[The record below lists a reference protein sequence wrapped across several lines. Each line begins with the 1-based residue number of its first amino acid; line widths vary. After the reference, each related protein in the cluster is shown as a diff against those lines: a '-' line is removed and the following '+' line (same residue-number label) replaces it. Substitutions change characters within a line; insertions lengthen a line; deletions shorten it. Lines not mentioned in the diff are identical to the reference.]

1 MWFKSEYIDREGKK
15 IKKRSNEE
23 IYEDIYES
31 IGEDHTPVR
40 PFLDY
45 GASYKEWIKETYE
58 KGGIDLLM
66 SELEKND
73 FLTEFVDPADCFI
86 LPFDVCSVSIELFY
100 DHCDELRNYTISLIE
115 FPDCWKIFQ
124 ISYGS
129 SDGPHEKP
137 HSESLIKIKSSEKNP
152 GEHLRKYVEAT
163 LEDIFW
169 EFSEV
174 AINDGVEDFVL
185 KYIMDLGE
193 NKKFDYEEYI
203 GISEPNN
210 LTFPKKLKKK
220 AFNKFIQEVKDDS
233 FIEDQDRKKYV
244 KKLKKQIDLLEEWV
258 ITNIS
263 EKLPDN
269 RIPHQYPWID

>member
-1 MWFKSEYIDREGKK
+1 MWFKAKYTDSEGNK

-31 IGEDHTPVR
+31 IDDDHNPVS

-45 GASYKEWIKETYE
+45 RDSYKGWIKKTYE

-66 SELEKND
+66 SELEIND
-73 FLTEFVDPADCFI
+73 FLTEFVDPEECLL
-86 LPFDVCSVSIELFY
+86 LPFDVCSVGIKLFN
-100 DHCDELRNYTISLIE
+100 DHREELRNYTISLIE

-129 SDGPHEKP
+129 SDSPHEKP
-137 HSESLIKIKSSEKNP
+137 PSESLKRIKSSEKSP
-152 GEHLRKYVEAT
+152 GEHFRKFIEAT

-169 EFSEV
+169 EFMEV
-174 AINDGVEDFVL
+174 AIYDGAEDFVL
-185 KYIMDLGE
+185 KYLMDLGD

-210 LTFPKKLKKK
+210 LTFPKKLKKE
-220 AFNKFIQEVKDDS
+220 AFNKFIQKVKDDYY
-233 FIEDQDRKKYV
+233 IEGQDRKKYV
-244 KKLKKQIDLLEEWV
+244 KKLKEQINLL
-258 ITNIS
+258 
-263 EKLPDN
+263 
-269 RIPHQYPWID
+269 